1 MRTPK
6 GLQSWVQPCCTSD
19 ATSVGSV
26 VIRLSTGA
34 LGRDGHKT
42 HHGKHEYLGLR
53 DRDQTLAYVAE
64 VFVAQQGSLG
74 TLQLLT
80 DPAEQRE

>member
-1 MRTPK
+1 M
-6 GLQSWVQPCCTSD
+6 
-19 ATSVGSV
+19 
-26 VIRLSTGA
+26 
-34 LGRDGHKT
+34 

-64 VFVAQQGSLG
+64 VLVAQQGSLG

-80 DPAEQRE
+80 DPAVQRE